1 VRVGCAAVFRFDFAA
16 AGFDALDET
25 LGDALVC
32 PVFEFLLDFFAD
44 GRSVFEAARFAGAF
58 DPGLVFAADGLP
70 VFLRVFLDIRL
81 PFVAFRGSII
91 EVLRQAGFGRFG
103 LFGLCSKGIRHA
115 TRPLAW
121 LQPNDKRG
129 ASRSAS
135 TLGVPTLLR
144 MRESR
149 DYLQI

>member
-1 VRVGCAAVFRFDFAA
+1 
-16 AGFDALDET
+16 LDET

-32 PVFEFLLDFFAD
+32 PVFEFLLAFLAD
-44 GRSVFEAARFAGAF
+44 GGPAFEAARLAGAF
-58 DPGLVFAADGLP
+58 DPGLVFRAGGLR
-70 VFLRVFLDIRL
+70 VFSRVFLDIRL

-103 LFGLCSKGIRHA
+103 LSDYAQKEFD
-115 TRPLAW
+115 TPPRPLAW
-121 LQPNDKRG
+121 LQPSNKRG
-129 ASRSAS
+129 ARRPAS

-144 MRESR
+144 MRESS

>member
-1 VRVGCAAVFRFDFAA
+1 VDRTAVFRFDFAA

-32 PVFEFLLDFFAD
+32 PVFEFLLAFFAD
-44 GRSVFEAARFAGAF
+44 GGPAFEAARLAGAF
-58 DPGLVFAADGLP
+58 DPGLVLRAGGLP
-70 VFLRVFLDIRL
+70 VFSRVFLDIRL

-121 LQPNDKRG
+121 LQPSNKRG
-129 ASRSAS
+129 ARRSAS

-144 MRESR
+144 MREST